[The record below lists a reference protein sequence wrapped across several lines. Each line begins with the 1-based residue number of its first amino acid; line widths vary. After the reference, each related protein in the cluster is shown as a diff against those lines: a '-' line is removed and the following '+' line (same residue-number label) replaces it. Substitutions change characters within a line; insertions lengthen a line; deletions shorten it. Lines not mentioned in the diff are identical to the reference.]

1 MRFERVLAQGLEL
14 PTVPGV
20 LPVLVPWLRLEFV
33 RLLLLRLPLQ
43 QHALLRPSLL
53 QWRRQR
59 HSAVKGRFV
68 RLAGHLA

>member
-20 LPVLVPWLRLEFV
+20 LPVLVPWLRLQFV
-33 RLLLLRLPLQ
+33 RLLPRLQPLQ

-59 HSAVKGRFV
+59 HSGVKGRFV
-68 RLAGHLA
+68 RLAGHLS